1 MRRAIPNAGRWTLP
15 SSPKEGNMIKALCIG
30 LALCA
35 APALFTTAA
44 SAIPLDRNVAAAAS
58 GDITLVRDGCG
69 RGFRFS
75 NRRQACVPV
84 NREGY
89 VDPGAAAAAT
99 AIGVIGAIVTGGHRH
114 RGHARGHGHRSTTM
128 LPPPVRKR
136 R

>member
-1 MRRAIPNAGRWTLP
+1 
-15 SSPKEGNMIKALCIG
+15 MIKSLTIG

-44 SAIPLDRNVAAAAS
+44 QAMPLDRSLSVAAT

-75 NRRQACVPV
+75 YRRQACVPV
-84 NREGY
+84 HGRVV

-99 AIGVIGAIVTGGHRH
+99 AVGVIGAIVTGGRGHHHRH
-114 RGHARGHGHRSTTM
+114 GRGHRHHR
-128 LPPPVRKR
+128 R
-136 R
+136 

>member
-1 MRRAIPNAGRWTLP
+1 
-15 SSPKEGNMIKALCIG
+15 MIKALCFG

-44 SAIPLDRNVAAAAS
+44 SAMPLDRNVAAAAS
-58 GDITLVRDGCG
+58 DDITLVRDNCG

-75 NRRQACVPV
+75 YRRQACVPMHRGGHV
-84 NREGY
+84 G

>member
-1 MRRAIPNAGRWTLP
+1 ML
-15 SSPKEGNMIKALCIG
+15 MIKALCLG

-44 SAIPLDRNVAAAAS
+44 PAMPLDRNVAAAAT

-75 NRRQACVPV
+75 YRRQACVPV
-84 NREGY
+84 HRGHVV

-99 AIGVIGAIVTGGHRH
+99 AVGVIGAIVTGGRGHHHRH
-114 RGHARGHGHRSTTM
+114 GRGHRHHR
-128 LPPPVRKR
+128 R
-136 R
+136 

>member
-1 MRRAIPNAGRWTLP
+1 
-15 SSPKEGNMIKALCIG
+15 MIRPLIIIG
-30 LALCA
+30 LALCG
-35 APALFTTAA
+35 APALSMTAA
-44 SAIPLDRNVAAAAS
+44 QAMPLDRNVSAAAT

-75 NRRQACVPV
+75 YRRQACVPV
-84 NREGY
+84 HHGGRVV

-99 AIGVIGAIVTGGHRH
+99 AIGVIGAIVTGGGRGH
-114 RGHARGHGHRSTTM
+114 RGHARSHGHRSTTM